1 MIRLFATRPV
11 ALACIRRAR
20 GYTPDPIEL
29 PFVTREILGCGAD
42 MKGTFCLARGTQAVL
57 SQHLGDVEN
66 IETLDFFDEALT
78 NLKSVYGIEPRALAH
93 DLHPDYNTTRW
104 AERQGLFRIPVQ
116 HHHAHIASCMA
127 ENGLDETVIGVALD
141 GTGFGA
147 DSQMWGGE
155 FLVSDY
161 AGFERA
167 AHFRYVPLIGGEQAI
182 RQPWRVAAA
191 HLIDAFGPGWR
202 DLELPLWAAG
212 TDKMWQTIERLYH
225 LSGQY
230 TSSCGRLFDA
240 VSALT
245 GCCHNNSYEGEAA
258 MLLEAAADF
267 GAQPERLPV
276 QIDTTTSPWT
286 IDTRPLIRSIADGIG
301 SGRRA
306 ALISRDFH
314 ETVAQTI
321 TAVCVRLREGQASTL
336 SASVEGRFRT
346 RCCLA
351 GACICWPK
359 PDFGFSATRESQRTM
374 AASHWARLQSWP
386 GFFDGIMDSDVP
398 RDPREDG

>member
-1 MIRLFATRPV
+1 
-11 ALACIRRAR
+11 
-20 GYTPDPIEL
+20 
-29 PFVTREILGCGAD
+29 
-42 MKGTFCLARGTQAVL
+42 
-57 SQHLGDVEN
+57 LGDVEN

-116 HHHAHIASCMA
+116 HHHAHVASCMA
-127 ENGLDETVIGVALD
+127 ENRLDETVIGVALD

-155 FLVSDY
+155 FLVSNY

-167 AHFRYVPLIGGEQAI
+167 AHFRYIPLIGGEQAI

-212 TDKMWQTIERLYH
+212 TNKMWQTIERLYH

-240 VSALT
+240 VSALA
-245 GCCHNNSYEGEAA
+245 GCCDNNSYEGEAA

-276 QIDTTTSPWT
+276 QIDTTTSPWS

-314 ETVAQTI
+314 ETVAHTI
-321 TAVCVRLREGQASTL
+321 TAVCVRLRDRTGLNTVCLSGGTFQNAVLLGRSVYLLAEAGFRVFSQARVPTNDGGIALGQVAILARHL
-336 SASVEGRFRT
+336 S
-346 RCCLA
+346 
-351 GACICWPK
+351 
-359 PDFGFSATRESQRTM
+359 D
-374 AASHWARLQSWP
+374 
-386 GFFDGIMDSDVP
+386 
-398 RDPREDG
+398 RDNE